1 MTDRPEKKTR
11 GPYKKAPKEEKVYEC
26 TCCNYDSTV
35 KANYQRHMKSADHFK
50 NLEVATLASKAE
62 QLQDQALELKG
73 AVQEE
78 ANVVK
83 DIEAELEEMKQ
94 RMAELEAA
102 HVALKQ
108 ELREKDIILRGKDET
123 IAALQQAVEVMGRQG
138 PVVAAAPQ
146 NTIVKESKDEQAARM
161 VEKAAAKAKKEIP
174 EQIADIKKKLNT
186 ADWVKSG
193 LFALKA
199 QEYLGEYETIY
210 PEVKEY
216 IDYMKLV
223 YPYVILD
230 DATLRMANA
239 TTDPYQFEKI
249 SVYDKNRYM
258 HVDQKQYK
266 LDENGE
272 KMISKE
278 YIAMQRYLKERKLI
292 A

>member
-11 GPYKKAPKEEKVYEC
+11 GPYNKAPKEEKVYEC

-102 HVALKQ
+102 NGALKQ
-108 ELREKDIILRGKDET
+108 ELREKDILLRGKDET

-138 PVVAAAPQ
+138 PLVAAAAAPQ
-146 NTIVKESKDEQAARM
+146 NTIIKESKDEQAARM
-161 VEKAAAKAKKEIP
+161 AEKAAAKAKKEIP
-174 EQIADIKKKLNT
+174 EQNAEIKSKLET
-186 ADWVKSG
+186 ASWRTDKNMLLQDHFRKYIDQKMAEVVHPEVR
-193 LFALKA
+193 
-199 QEYLGEYETIY
+199 EYLEYRDKATEFDVIRGFDDQMIKHVYKTIIA
-210 PEVKEY
+210 EKKATFARFMKE
-216 IDYMKLV
+216 LRN
-223 YPYVILD
+223 LD
-230 DATLRMANA
+230 
-239 TTDPYQFEKI
+239 
-249 SVYDKNRYM
+249 
-258 HVDQKQYK
+258 
-266 LDENGE
+266 
-272 KMISKE
+272 
-278 YIAMQRYLKERKLI
+278 LKDS
-292 A
+292 